1 VIMPPI
7 EMPVRYFSEF
17 VDGRRG
23 EILDAA
29 LGVFAEKG
37 YEAGT
42 MREIAAAVGVSEP
55 ALYRHYAGKEA
66 LFEELVG
73 LAGDRIV
80 QMAGAMVAD
89 VRAENLRESLRGLL
103 EARRQASQECDSPV
117 IRMLLVSA
125 PHSGVFL
132 STFRTH
138 LATPMAA
145 MLTSLVPRVDAYFG
159 HEYTSAE
166 TAERVRAFMNQFI
179 GHFMTSMVFGA
190 APSDDATIDA
200 MLAIMGWREAE

>member
-1 VIMPPI
+1 MMLPPSDA
-7 EMPVRYFSEF
+7 PVRYFSEF
-17 VDGRRG
+17 VEGRRG

-42 MREIAAAVGVSEP
+42 MREIASAVGVSEP

-66 LFEELVG
+66 LFEELVA

-80 QMAGAMVAD
+80 GVAREMIGN
-89 VRAENLRESLRGLL
+89 VRPENLRESLRGLIQ
-103 EARRQASQECDSPV
+103 ARRAAAEGCESPI

-132 STFRTH
+132 STFRAH
-138 LATPMAA
+138 LAAPLAE
-145 MLTSLVPRVDAYFG
+145 MLGELVPQVDGYFG
-159 HEYTSAE
+159 LTF
-166 TAERVRAFMNQFI
+166 TAEETSERIRAFMSQFV
-179 GHFMTSMVFGA
+179 GHFMTSMVFGSA
-190 APSDDATIDA
+190 STDDTTVDA
-200 MLAIMGWREAE
+200 MLAIMGWNG

>member
-1 VIMPPI
+1 MLPLTDA
-7 EMPVRYFSEF
+7 PVRYFSQF

-29 LGVFAEKG
+29 LGVFSEKG

-66 LFEELVG
+66 LFEELVS

-80 QMAGAMVAD
+80 DMAREMVER
-89 VRAENLRESLRGLL
+89 VSPENLRESLRGLI
-103 EARRQASQECDSPV
+103 EARRVASEGCESPV
-117 IRMLLVSA
+117 VRMLLVSA

-132 STFRTH
+132 STFRAH
-138 LATPMAA
+138 LALPMAE
-145 MLTSLVPRVDAYFG
+145 MLGGLVPRVDGYFG
-159 HEYTSAE
+159 LTFTAEE
-166 TAERVRAFMNQFI
+166 TAERIRAFMSQFV
-179 GHFMTSMVFGA
+179 GHFMTSMVFGS
-190 APSDDATIDA
+190 APTDDTTVDA
-200 MLAIMGWREAE
+200 MLAIMGWNE

>member
-1 VIMPPI
+1 MTLPQIDT
-7 EMPVRYFSEF
+7 PVRYFSDF
-17 VDGRRG
+17 VEGRRG

-42 MREIAAAVGVSEP
+42 MREIATAVGVSEP

-80 QMAGAMVAD
+80 GMAREMIAA
-89 VRAENLRESLRGLL
+89 VRPENLRASLRALI
-103 EARRQASQECDSPV
+103 EARREASEGRESPV

-132 STFRTH
+132 STFRAH
-138 LATPMAA
+138 LATPMAE
-145 MLTSLVPRVDAYFG
+145 MLGELVPRVDGYFG
-159 HEYTSAE
+159 LTF
-166 TAERVRAFMNQFI
+166 TAEETDARIRAFMSQFV
-179 GHFMTSMVFGA
+179 GHFMTSMVFGS
-190 APSDDATIDA
+190 APSDETTVDA
-200 MLAIMGWREAE
+200 MLAIMGWDA

>member
-1 VIMPPI
+1 MIMPPI

-17 VDGRRG
+17 VEGRRG

-42 MREIAAAVGVSEP
+42 MREIATAVGVSEP

-66 LFEELVG
+66 LFQELVG

-80 QMAGAMVAD
+80 QMASAMVAD
-89 VRAENLRESLRGLL
+89 IRAENLRESMRGLL
-103 EARRQASQECDSPV
+103 EARRQASQQVDSPV

-145 MLTSLVPRVDAYFG
+145 MLTALVPRVDAYFG
-159 HEYTSAE
+159 HEFTGPE
-166 TAERVRAFMNQFI
+166 TAERVRAFMSQFI
-179 GHFMTSMVFGA
+179 GHFMTSMVFGP
-190 APSDDATIDA
+190 APSDDTTIDA
-200 MLAIMGWREAE
+200 ILAIMGWSEAA

>member
-1 VIMPPI
+1 MMRLPVDQPASYFTEFI
-7 EMPVRYFSEF
+7 E
-17 VDGRRG
+17 GRRG

-66 LFEELVG
+66 LFEELVA

-80 QMAGAMVAD
+80 ATAREMVAG
-89 VRAENLRESLRGLL
+89 VRPENLRGSLSLLL
-103 EARRQASQECDSPV
+103 EARRAASTGHESPV

-132 STFRTH
+132 STFRAH

-145 MLTSLVPRVDAYFG
+145 MLGELVPRVDGYFG
-159 HEYTSAE
+159 HTYTPAE
-166 TAERVRAFMNQFI
+166 TNDRVRAFMSLFI
-179 GHFMTSMVFGA
+179 GHFMTSMVLGA
-190 APSDDATIDA
+190 APTDRATVDA
-200 MLAIMGWREAE
+200 MLKIMDWAE

>member
-1 VIMPPI
+1 MILPPVDA
-7 EMPVRYFSEF
+7 PVRYFSEF

-42 MREIAAAVGVSEP
+42 MREIATAVGVSEP

-66 LFEELVG
+66 LFEELVA

-80 QMAGAMVAD
+80 GMAREMVAS
-89 VRAENLRESLRGLL
+89 VRPENLRESLRGLI
-103 EARRQASQECDSPV
+103 EARRVASEGSESPV
-117 IRMLLVSA
+117 VRMLLVSA

-132 STFRTH
+132 NTFRAH
-138 LATPMAA
+138 LALPMAE
-145 MLTSLVPRVDAYFG
+145 MLGELVPRVDGYFG
-159 HEYTSAE
+159 LTFTAEE
-166 TAERVRAFMNQFI
+166 TAERIRAFMSQFV
-179 GHFMTSMVFGA
+179 GHFMTSMVFGS
-190 APSDDATIDA
+190 APTDETTVDA
-200 MLAIMGWREAE
+200 MLAIMGWHA